1 MHLQAERQ
9 VQVKVLEL
17 FFCSIHLCRQYAR
30 EENRMTTAIHE
41 VFSVK
46 FTLAHNN
53 SKNIFEGDPI
63 SYKAFEHYR
72 TNTNV

>member
-1 MHLQAERQ
+1 
-9 VQVKVLEL
+9 
-17 FFCSIHLCRQYAR
+17 
-30 EENRMTTAIHE
+30 MTTAIHE